1 MEKKAFKTV
10 SEKKLFLSHNIK
22 AHFKVKAPY
31 VTLCV
36 TERERRK
43 TITANDFRKA
53 CYGLAWMWA
62 VTSWHYMIIMF
73 LLTFYLRWIIW
84 SSSDERWSFQSIIII
99 AGKRT
104 AFQIVAERI
113 LKFTQLH
120 LTPCATES

>member
-1 MEKKAFKTV
+1 MEKKAFETV

-22 AHFKVKAPY
+22 AYVKVKAPR
-31 VTLCV
+31 V
-36 TERERRK
+36 TEREWRK
-43 TITANDFRKA
+43 TITANDFRNA

-62 VTSWHYMIIMF
+62 VTSWHHMII
-73 LLTFYLRWIIW
+73 TFYLRWIIW

-113 LKFTQLH
+113 LKFTQPH
-120 LTPCATES
+120 LTLCATES